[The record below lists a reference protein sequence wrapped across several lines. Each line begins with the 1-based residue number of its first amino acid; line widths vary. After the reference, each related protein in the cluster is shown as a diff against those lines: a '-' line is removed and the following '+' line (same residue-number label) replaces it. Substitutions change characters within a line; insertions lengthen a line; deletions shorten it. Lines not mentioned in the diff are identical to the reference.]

1 MPRIPYDTL
10 RDTLAAVCAA
20 LGFAPDAAALCA
32 RVFADASRD
41 GVASHGLDRVPRFV
55 GMVRDGVIDPAAR
68 PVVAASHGA
77 LERWDGRRGAG
88 MLNATAA
95 MDRAVALARA
105 HGVGAVAL
113 GNTNHWMRGGTYGW
127 QAAEAG
133 VVALC
138 WTNTLPNM
146 PPWGGPSWGSAV
158 PRLGNNPLV
167 IAVPRAD
174 GGGHVVLD
182 TAMSQFSFGAL
193 ATYRRRGEPLP
204 VPGGYDTAG
213 ALTTDPAAI
222 EATGRVLP
230 IGYWKGA
237 GLSLALDLV
246 AALLAGGLA
255 THEIPADPARETGL
269 SQLFVALDPSFG
281 GAVPTST
288 IVSAVVDDLH
298 RTTGA
303 RYPGERALRTREVS
317 LRDGVEVDAAVWAQ
331 VEAWAVNIS

>member
-1 MPRIPYDTL
+1 MPRVAYDTL
-10 RDTLAAVCAA
+10 VDTLAAACAS
-20 LGFAPDAAALCA
+20 LGFSPDDAALCA

-41 GVASHGLDRVPRFV
+41 GVSSHGLDRVPRFV

-68 PVVAASHGA
+68 PAVVATHGA

-113 GNTNHWMRGGTYGW
+113 GDTNHWMRGGTYGW

-146 PPWGGPSWGSAV
+146 PAWGGPSWGAAV

-167 IAVPRAD
+167 IAVPRP
-174 GGGHVVLD
+174 GGQHVVLD

-193 ATYRRRGEPLP
+193 AGYRRRGELLP
-204 VPGGYDTAG
+204 VPGGYDAAG
-213 ALTTDPAAI
+213 ALTTDPAAV

-246 AALLAGGLA
+246 AALLAGGHA

-269 SQLFVALDPSFG
+269 SQMFVALDPSFG
-281 GAVPTST
+281 GAVPASA

-317 LRDGVEVDAAVWAQ
+317 LRDGVEVDTAVWEQ
-331 VEAWAVNIS
+331 VQAWAANIS

>member
-1 MPRIPYDTL
+1 VRVPYDTL
-10 RDTLAAVCAA
+10 RDTLAAVGAA
-20 LGFAPDAAALCA
+20 LGFSPAAAALCA

-68 PVVAASHGA
+68 PDVAATHGA

-88 MLNATAA
+88 PLNATAA
-95 MDRAVALARA
+95 MDRAIALARA

-146 PPWGGPSWGSAV
+146 PPWGAAV

-167 IAVPRAD
+167 IAVPRAE
-174 GGGHVVLD
+174 GHVVLD

-204 VPGGYDTAG
+204 VPGGYDAAG
-213 ALTTDPAAI
+213 ALTTDPAAV

-246 AALLAGGLA
+246 AALLAGGHA
-255 THEIPADPARETGL
+255 THEIPTDPARETGL
-269 SQLFVALDPSFG
+269 SQVFVALDPSFG
-281 GAVPTST
+281 GAVPASA

-317 LRDGVEVDAAVWAQ
+317 LRDGVEVDAAVWTQ
-331 VEAWAVNIS
+331 VRAWAANIS